1 MHLEQFAVKPL
12 HWNLVFEISA
22 TSLPPMSKLPFELLL
37 ALRYLRPKR
46 TFVSIITV
54 ISVLGVTLGVA
65 VLIIVI
71 SVMTGFGEE
80 LKAKVLG
87 FNAHLRIFDADQ
99 NPLENHAVLAKKIS
113 SHPHVTGVTPF
124 VVTKVM
130 MITQPVDGKAQVA
143 APYLRGV
150 DAQSESSVS
159 KLPQSVKQGKF
170 DLEERGMVI
179 GEALAQLYGL
189 HVGDHVSIYSPAD
202 LQKMEESHRM
212 HQEIVVSPK
221 EFEVRGIFDVGH
233 YEFNSEYV
241 IVSIENA
248 QELCNFFE
256 TDTVHGLFAKTDDPF
271 RATQVARELE
281 ASLEG
286 KVRVN
291 TWLEDSELMMAVVV
305 EKNVMLYI
313 LFFIVLVAAFGI
325 TCTLIT
331 FVMMKT
337 RDIGVMKALGATRGQ
352 VMSIF
357 LGQSLIVSVLGILGG
372 LAAGLALI
380 AYRNPFL
387 GLMRKWTGYE
397 LFPHKIY
404 GFSELPAMV
413 VPGDVLIIC
422 GGSLVI
428 CLLAAALPAWHA
440 SKLNPVEALRH
451 E

>member
-1 MHLEQFAVKPL
+1 
-12 HWNLVFEISA
+12 
-22 TSLPPMSKLPFELLL
+22 MSKLPFELLL

-54 ISVLGVTLGVA
+54 ISVLGVALGVA

-80 LKAKVLG
+80 LQAKVLG
-87 FNAHLRIFDADQ
+87 FNAHLRIYNQ
-99 NPLENHAVLAKKIS
+99 SQHPLENRADLEKTILS
-113 SHPHVTGVTPF
+113 NPHVTGVTPF
-124 VVTKVM
+124 VLTQVM
-130 MITQPVDGKAQVA
+130 MITQPVDGEAQVA

-150 DAQSESSVS
+150 DVKTEGGVSQLPKSVS
-159 KLPQSVKQGKF
+159 QGKF
-170 DLEERGMVI
+170 DLEERGMVV
-179 GEALAQLYGL
+179 GAALAKLYGL
-189 HVGDHVSIYSPAD
+189 HVGDHVSIYSAGD
-202 LQKMEESHRM
+202 LQKMEASHRKGDDV
-212 HQEIVVSPK
+212 VVSPK
-221 EFEVRGIFDVGH
+221 EFEVRGIFDVDH
-233 YEFNSEYV
+233 YEFNNAYV
-241 IVSIENA
+241 IVSLEAA
-248 QELCNFFE
+248 QELCNFYE

-281 ASLEG
+281 ASLG
-286 KVRVN
+286 GDVRAS

-337 RDIGVMKALGATRGQ
+337 RDIGVMKALGATRRQ

-357 LGQSLIVSVLGILGG
+357 LGQSLIVSVFGILGG

-380 AYRNPFL
+380 EYRNPFL
-387 GLMRKWTGYE
+387 ELLRRITGFE
-397 LFPHKIY
+397 LFPQKIY
-404 GFSELPAMV
+404 GFSQLPAMI

>member
-1 MHLEQFAVKPL
+1 MPLEQFAVKPL

-87 FNAHLRIFDADQ
+87 FNAHLRIFDPHHA
-99 NPLENHAVLAKKIS
+99 LENHDALAKAIS
-113 SHPHVTGVTPF
+113 ANPHITGVTPF
-124 VVTKVM
+124 VLTQVM
-130 MITQPVDGKAQVA
+130 MITQPVNGEAQIA

-150 DAQSESSVS
+150 DVKTEGGVS
-159 KLPQSVKQGKF
+159 QLPQSVKTGKF
-170 DLEERGMVI
+170 DLEERGVVV
-179 GEALAQLYGL
+179 GRALADVYGL
-189 HVGDHVSIYSPAD
+189 NIGDHVSIYSPVD
-202 LQKMEESHRM
+202 LQKWEASRRKKED
-212 HQEIVVSPK
+212 VVPAPK
-221 EFEVRGIFDVGH
+221 EFEVRGIFDVDH
-233 YEFNSEYV
+233 YEFNNGYV
-241 IVSIENA
+241 IASLEDA
-248 QELCNFFE
+248 QGLCNFFE

-271 RATQVARELE
+271 RATQVAQQLKDTM
-281 ASLEG
+281 G
-286 KVRVN
+286 GNIQIN

-305 EKNVMLYI
+305 EKNVILYI

-404 GFSELPAMV
+404 GFSQLPAMV

>member
-1 MHLEQFAVKPL
+1 
-12 HWNLVFEISA
+12 
-22 TSLPPMSKLPFELLL
+22 MSKLPFELLL

-80 LKAKVLG
+80 LQAKVLG
-87 FNAHLRIFDADQ
+87 FNAHLRIFDPEE
-99 NPLENHAVLAKKIS
+99 NPLENRAELAKRIS
-113 SHPHVTGVTPF
+113 AHPHVTGVTPY

-130 MITQPVDGKAQVA
+130 MITQPAGGNAQVA
-143 APYLRGV
+143 APNLRGV
-150 DAQSESSVS
+150 DTKTEGSVS
-159 KLPQSVKQGKF
+159 QLPLSVKEGKF
-170 DLEERGMVI
+170 ELEERGMVI
-179 GEALAQLYGL
+179 GEELSKLYGL
-189 HVGDHVSIYSPAD
+189 HIGDRVSIYSPAD
-202 LQKMEESHRM
+202 LQKMVESHRK
-212 HQEIVVSPK
+212 HEEIVVSPR

-233 YEFNSEYV
+233 YEFDSGYV
-241 IVSIENA
+241 IVSIEDA

-256 TDTVHGLFAKTDDPF
+256 NDTVHGLFAKTDDPL